1 MQSFLGAD
9 KVYYGRCA
17 NGEWQV
23 TWLRY
28 DTLFNVVAKNNAEI
42 VCAYKMQSCYV
53 LISFSR
59 GYRQIQG

>member
-1 MQSFLGAD
+1 MQSSLGAD

-17 NGEWQV
+17 NGEWQAA
-23 TWLRY
+23 WLRY
-28 DTLFNVVAKNNAEI
+28 DTLFNVVVKNNAEI

-53 LISFSR
+53 LISFFR

>member
-1 MQSFLGAD
+1 M
-9 KVYYGRCA
+9 A
-17 NGEWQV
+17 NGKWQA

-28 DTLFNVVAKNNAEI
+28 DTLFNVVAKNNADV

>member
-17 NGEWQV
+17 NGEWQAA
-23 TWLRY
+23 WLRY

-42 VCAYKMQSCYV
+42 VCAYKMQSGYV

>member
-17 NGEWQV
+17 NGEWQAA
-23 TWLRY
+23 WLRY

-42 VCAYKMQSCYV
+42 VCAYKMQSFYV